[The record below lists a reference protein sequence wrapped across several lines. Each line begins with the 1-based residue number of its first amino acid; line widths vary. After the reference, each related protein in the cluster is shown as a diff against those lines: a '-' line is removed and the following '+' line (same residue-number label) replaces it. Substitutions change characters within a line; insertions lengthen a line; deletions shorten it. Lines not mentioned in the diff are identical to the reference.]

1 MKDDDMSDA
10 IRLLH
15 SEDKPVYD
23 SDDVYQKLVDR
34 HSQIPLSR
42 IPFMI
47 RKKIKH
53 FRFREKMSA
62 WTYVVFLIA

>member
-1 MKDDDMSDA
+1 MKDDDVSDA

-23 SDDVYQKLVDR
+23 SDDVYLKLVDR
-34 HSQIPLSR
+34 HSQIPLAR

-47 RKKIKH
+47 RKTIIHLDFGK
-53 FRFREKMSA
+53 RCPLGL
-62 WTYVVFLIA
+62 V